1 MVGGSLPEI
10 RVDPMTRN
18 KDSDGT
24 HIPRIVLNLVAK
36 TFQSLPHQRAL
47 MLGRGAGDLI
57 RRILPRKVD
66 LARKNLENAYPE
78 LRGTSDLDRMIR
90 DVFQHFG
97 MMGAEFL
104 RFPVMDESWL
114 REHVQVSGLEHVFT
128 LLEQGK
134 GVLAFSAHFGN
145 WELAI
150 KRLALD
156 IPVQIHVVIRRIKDP
171 NVHRFI
177 EEYRE
182 RFGGAVSILQDQG
195 PLPIFRLLKKNGIVV
210 TVLDQNA
217 GKEEGVFTPFFGRP
231 ACTYA
236 SVARIA
242 IRQNIALLPVFDAR
256 VDEENH
262 HVKLGPLLPRPDIG
276 EEKAVQALT
285 TACTA
290 TIERMVREHPA
301 QWIWMHNRWKT
312 KPVENL
318 PDSEV

>member
-1 MVGGSLPEI
+1 ME
-10 RVDPMTRN
+10 RMTRN
-18 KDSDGT
+18 RNSDGT
-24 HIPRIVLNLVAK
+24 RIPRFLLNLVAK
-36 TFQSLPHQRAL
+36 TFQTLPHRKAL
-47 MLGRGAGDLI
+47 ALGRGTGDFI
-57 RRILPRKVD
+57 RRFLPRKVD
-66 LARKNLENAYPE
+66 LARKNLEMAYPD
-78 LRGTSDLDRMIR
+78 LAGTPKVEQLVQ
-90 DVFQHFG
+90 DVFRHFG

-104 RFPVMDESWL
+104 RFPVLTESWL
-114 REHVQVSGLEHVFT
+114 REHVQVSGLEHVFS
-128 LLEQGK
+128 LLDQGK

-182 RFGGAVSILQDQG
+182 RYGGAISILQDQG
-195 PLPIFRLLKKNGIVV
+195 PLPIFRLLRKNGIVV

-217 GKEEGVFTPFFGRP
+217 GREEGVFTPFFGRP

-242 IRQNIALLPVFDAR
+242 IRQKIPLLPVFDAR
-256 VDEENH
+256 TEGGTHRVI
-262 HVKLGPLLPRPDIG
+262 LGPPIPPTDLNEI
-276 EEKAVQALT
+276 ESIQHLT
-285 TACTA
+285 EACTRK
-290 TIERMVREHPA
+290 IEEMVRAYPD

-312 KPVENL
+312 KPDEVL
-318 PDSEV
+318 PRPGD

>member
-1 MVGGSLPEI
+1 MI
-10 RVDPMTRN
+10 RNRN
-18 KDSDGT
+18 SDGT
-24 HIPRIVLNLVAK
+24 RIPRFLLNLVAK
-36 TFQSLPHQRAL
+36 TFQILPHRKAL
-47 MLGRGAGDLI
+47 ALGRGTGDVI
-57 RRILPRKVD
+57 RRVLPKKVELARRNLEMAYPD
-66 LARKNLENAYPE
+66 LAGTPE
-78 LRGTSDLDRMIR
+78 LEQRVQ
-90 DVFQHFG
+90 DVFRHFG

-104 RFPVMDESWL
+104 RFPVLTEAWL
-114 REHVQVSGLEHVFT
+114 REHVQVSGLEHVFS

-182 RFGGAVSILQDQG
+182 RYGGAVSILQDQG
-195 PLPIFRLLKKNGIVV
+195 PLSIFRLLKKNGIVV

-217 GKEEGVFTPFFGRP
+217 GKGEGVFTPYFGRP
-231 ACTYA
+231 ACTYS

-242 IRQNIALLPVFDAR
+242 IRQNIPLLPVFDAR
-256 VDEENH
+256 TDLENH
-262 HVKLGPLLPRPDIG
+262 QVVLGAPIPPPDLP
-276 EEKAVQALT
+276 EERSIQMLT
-285 TACTA
+285 EACTEK
-290 TIERMVREHPA
+290 IEEMVRKHPS

-312 KPVENL
+312 KP
-318 PDSEV
+318 DEVSTDPVG